1 MVNFAK
7 SVYSIIRIF
16 GNVKR
21 SKLIDIVILYSF
33 SLNDVLKRLT
43 SIKNIII
50 VRYEWSNQA
59 IQQVENRKL

>member
-7 SVYSIIRIF
+7 SVYSITRIF

-33 SLNDVLKRLT
+33 SLNDT
-43 SIKNIII
+43 M
-50 VRYEWSNQA
+50 Y
-59 IQQVENRKL
+59 

>member
-21 SKLIDIVILYSF
+21 SKLIDIILYSF
-33 SLNDVLKRLT
+33 SLNDT
-43 SIKNIII
+43 M
-50 VRYEWSNQA
+50 Y
-59 IQQVENRKL
+59 